1 MKRAKKSELLTLS
14 LPESFKHTAPEGY
27 SYEVEEFKRNIIA
40 IWIRNHYQFVYN
52 DGVSARSIWGFFN
65 TKTQSYHVPIN
76 STKHGDSV
84 EFGDTTPYSA
94 MQLKLSILEQC
105 FH

>member
-1 MKRAKKSELLTLS
+1 MKKVKKSESLILS
-14 LPESFKHTAPEGY
+14 LPESFKHIAPEGY
-27 SYEVEEFKRNIIA
+27 SYEVEEFKHNIIS

-52 DGVSARSIWGFFN
+52 DGASARSIWGFFN
-65 TKTQSYHVPIN
+65 TKTGCYHAPIN
-76 STKHGDSV
+76 ATKQGDSV
-84 EFGDTTPYSA
+84 EFGRTTPYSA

>member
-1 MKRAKKSELLTLS
+1 MKKTKKSESLILS
-14 LPESFKHTAPEGY
+14 LPESFQHTAPEGY
-27 SYEVEEFKRNIIA
+27 SYEVEEFKRNIIS
-40 IWIRNHYQFVYN
+40 IWIRNHYKFIYN
-52 DGVSARSIWGFFN
+52 DGASARSIWGFFN
-65 TKTQSYHVPIN
+65 TKTESYHAPIN
-76 STKHGDSV
+76 SSKCGDSV

>member
-1 MKRAKKSELLTLS
+1 MKKVKKSESLILS
-14 LPESFKHTAPEGY
+14 LPKSFSHNAPEGY
-27 SYEVEEFKRNIIA
+27 SYEVEEFKRNVIA

-52 DGVSARSIWGFFN
+52 GGDSIRSIWGFFN
-65 TKTQSYHVPIN
+65 TKTESYHAPIN
-76 STKHGDSV
+76 ATKQGDSV
-84 EFGDTTPYSA
+84 EFKDTSPYSA